1 MRAALALV
9 LVLLAWPLQAQE
21 FTALARLDPAASRIE
36 TDEDGALEVTLYLS
50 QAVPWRI
57 FTLDEP
63 MRLVLDFSELD
74 WRGATREGLG
84 GGDSV
89 TDLRFGALRPG
100 WSRMV
105 LALAEPL
112 AIDTAGMEV
121 STRDQTA
128 TLRLR
133 LTPTDAAAFAAL
145 AGAPADPGW
154 EALMALDVTPPPA
167 PPPADGLPVI
177 VIDPGHGGIDP
188 GAERGGLV
196 EADLMLAL
204 ALELA
209 ESIDRT
215 GLMRAVLTRNED
227 SFVPLRTRM
236 TIARRMG
243 AVAFISLHADA
254 LEEDAARGAA
264 VYTLTQEALDQA
276 SAQMVE
282 RHERGDLLA
291 GLDLSG
297 AGDGIA
303 AALMEIARLESAPA
317 SERLAAALVEGLR
330 EAGAVLNSHPR
341 REAPLA
347 VLRAADF
354 ASVLLEVGFLSD
366 EGDRERL
373 STPEG
378 RAPIVTGLTTALPG
392 WLDEEERLEGLQRR

>member
-36 TDEDGALEVTLYLS
+36 TGEDGALEVTLYLS

-354 ASVLLEVGFLSD
+354 ASVLLEAGFLSD

-378 RAPIVTGLTTALPG
+378 RAPIVAGLTAALPG

>member
-354 ASVLLEVGFLSD
+354 ASVLLEAGFLSD

-378 RAPIVTGLTTALPG
+378 RAPIVAGLTAALPG